1 MPTPTAIA
9 IQQPALQLLTA
20 RDVVRSLNR
29 FRLPCY
35 SYLAW
40 WLEDFGRSHNIV
52 DLWRGVFQEDPPAG
66 YSTWDLEIELVQR
79 VHLELFPVDL
89 EVMDMYVNSGEDPF
103 QAPIPI
109 DGAGIGWEFE
119 SLCYLPEYAQPMIAV
134 LVAAGEIDADTLD
147 SELEGWWSDRNYHEI
162 PRLRWPGDAL
172 ERLGQLPDD
181 LNGLATL
188 YHCVMKDT
196 GNEFIDISGGDWAME
211 YLEDF
216 EFWTVEGIQRLTREF
231 DQLRDQVYRL
241 QSYLQWFEHTP
252 GSEHRVLSI
261 LLDLCEESTDDNSD

>member
-1 MPTPTAIA
+1 MPASTAIA
-9 IQQPALQLLTA
+9 IRQPALRLLTA
-20 RDVVRSLNR
+20 HDVIRSLNR
-29 FRLPCY
+29 FRLPRY

-40 WLEDFGRSHNIV
+40 WLEDIAQSCYIKS
-52 DLWRGVFQEDPPAG
+52 LWHGVFHEAPPDG
-66 YSTWDLEIELVQR
+66 DTWNTEIDFVAR
-79 VHLELFPVDL
+79 VNNELFPVDL
-89 EVMDMYVNSGEDPF
+89 SVMDMYVNSGEDPF

-109 DGAGIGWEFE
+109 DGAGIAWEFE
-119 SLCYLPEYAQPMIAV
+119 SLCYLPEYAQPMIAI
-134 LVAAGEIDADTLD
+134 LGAAGEIDADTL
-147 SELEGWWSDRNYHEI
+147 ELDGWWSDRNYHEI